1 MEGRERKV
9 QVSRTL
15 IAATDTMTRF
25 TLLTVLAAA
34 LVATQA
40 EAQSAAPAGDPQKGS
55 QKVQM
60 CQGCHGIVG
69 WRTAYP
75 QVYRVPKIAGQ
86 HPTYIVAALKDYR
99 GGQRSH
105 PSMDAIAASLSD
117 QDMADIAAYYAQT
130 PLQTAVK

>member
-1 MEGRERKV
+1 
-9 QVSRTL
+9 
-15 IAATDTMTRF
+15 MTRF
-25 TLLTVLAAA
+25 TLLTALAAAA

-75 QVYRVPKIAGQ
+75 QTYRVPKIAGQ
-86 HPTYIVAALKDYR
+86 HPTYIVAALKEYR

-117 QDMADIAAYYAQT
+117 QDMADIAAYYAQI